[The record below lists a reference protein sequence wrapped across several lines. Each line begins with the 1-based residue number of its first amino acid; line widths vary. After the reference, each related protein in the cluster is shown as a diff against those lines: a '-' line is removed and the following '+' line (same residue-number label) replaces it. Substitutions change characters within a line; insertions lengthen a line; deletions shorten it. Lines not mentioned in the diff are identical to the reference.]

1 MIKKYIVSLLIL
13 FSFLLAT
20 EMPFLIEV
28 RPRLVDGAK
37 VIVNVEVENGLKK
50 PIEYME
56 GFISEFD
63 SEGSL
68 INEKKVVLLHE
79 YEPPLQSGFKVTKSS
94 IYKLNKKKPH
104 KYKFR
109 VSKVKYMGDLRIYT
123 WHKKAGLIRID

>member
-1 MIKKYIVSLLIL
+1 
-13 FSFLLAT
+13 
-20 EMPFLIEV
+20 MPFLIEV

-63 SEGSL
+63 SEGNL
-68 INEKKVVLLHE
+68 FNEKKVVLLHE

-94 IYKLNKKKPH
+94 IYKLNKRKPH
-104 KYKFR
+104 NYKFR

>member
-63 SEGSL
+63 GEGPL

>member
-1 MIKKYIVSLLIL
+1 MTKKYIVSLLIL
-13 FSFLLAT
+13 FSFLLAI
-20 EMPFLIEV
+20 EKPFLIEV

-56 GFISEFD
+56 GFISESD
-63 SEGSL
+63 SEGNL

-94 IYKLNKKKPH
+94 IYSLNKKKPH
-104 KYKFR
+104 NYKFR